1 MRYIKKNYIHV
12 VCIALGIIFI
22 FPALISAQQTTVPLT
37 PSYSGSSAPKAPA
50 SYTPLAPLPGV
61 SGAPDPGTYF
71 NRMIQLAIGIAG
83 ILSVLMIVVGGAEY
97 LGSEAFTSK
106 EAGVKKMQA
115 AVWGLLL
122 AIASWII
129 LNTINP
135 ELVRLN
141 FGMINP
147 LNIKKEVS
155 APPPSNIVER
165 QIEKATEAEGDTTY
179 LRTEQGQASGKMKV
193 FSKDSPEFESGERFE
208 LTQTTGLTKDLSDK
222 AIGAATARCSQYGAN
237 FELVRSFDTLTC
249 TDTQIGTS
257 EESGAG
263 FLENF

>member
-1 MRYIKKNYIHV
+1 MRYIKKNYIHI
-12 VCIALGIIFI
+12 VCIALGIAFI

-122 AIASWII
+122 AIASWVI

-147 LNIKKEVS
+147 S
-155 APPPSNIVER
+155 PSNVVER
-165 QIEKATEAEGDTTY
+165 QIEKATEAPGDTTY
-179 LRTEQGQASGKMKV
+179 LKTEQGQASGKMKV
-193 FSKDSPEFESGERFE
+193 FSEDSPEFKDGERFE

-222 AIGAATARCSQYGAN
+222 AIGAATTRCSQYGAN

-257 EESGAG
+257 EESSEG